1 MKKEIIISATIIC
14 VVIGGSVLTSQ
25 KMKQNSI
32 ERQLEMKISQENLI
46 LENERER
53 VLIEE
58 ANARGEEITK
68 KRELE
73 KCIDLA
79 DYDYWSY
86 VELNGK
92 GKRYDEGG
100 VTAQTNI
107 WNTAEKNKEKDID
120 NCYKKFNI

>member
-1 MKKEIIISATIIC
+1 
-14 VVIGGSVLTSQ
+14 
-25 KMKQNSI
+25 
-32 ERQLEMKISQENLI
+32 MKISQENLI